1 MRFGDAN
8 GEAVVAPVDEL
19 AEFVMGCLAETDA
32 GGSVDLGGDFFQ
44 LFFIGIGE
52 SIDGVRARE
61 WIAADEGDQGFGQF
75 F

>member
-1 MRFGDAN
+1 
-8 GEAVVAPVDEL
+8 
-19 AEFVMGCLAETDA
+19 MGCLAETDA